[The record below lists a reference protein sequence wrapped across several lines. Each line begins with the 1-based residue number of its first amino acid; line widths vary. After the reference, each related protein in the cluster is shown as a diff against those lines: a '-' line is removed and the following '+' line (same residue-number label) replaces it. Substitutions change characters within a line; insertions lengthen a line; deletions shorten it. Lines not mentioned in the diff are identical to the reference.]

1 MHIPGWYWLN
11 APDGSRS
18 NHPSSVSSVT
28 THLAEGKADT
38 PPAPVDVVSRRTLL
52 HAAAA
57 VLQVPAGHAA
67 AGVARLGAASQALV
81 VAALVLQ
88 VTRAMLALVRAHC
101 RGRDEEQG

>member
-1 MHIPGWYWLN
+1 MDLTGRYWLN
-11 APDGSRS
+11 APDGPRS
-18 NHPSSVSSVT
+18 NRPSSASSVT

-38 PPAPVDVVSRRTLL
+38 PPAPVDVVSSRTLV

-81 VAALVLQ
+81 VAALALQ
-88 VTRAMLALVRAHC
+88 VARAMLALVRAHW
-101 RGRDEEQG
+101 RGRDGEKG